1 MDGTA
6 ALVIALIVGSA
17 YVAAIA
23 YALVQIVRTGQLADI
38 EKIVWI
44 VVLLGAPLIGAV
56 VWYFAG
62 PHPLGLRLTSSAK

>member
-1 MDGTA
+1 VDGTA
-6 ALVIALIVGSA
+6 ALVIALVVGSA

-23 YALVQIVRTGQLADI
+23 YALVQIVRTEQLADI

-44 VVLLGAPLIGAV
+44 VALLGAPVIGAA

-62 PHPLGLRLTSSAK
+62 PHPFGLRLTPPAK